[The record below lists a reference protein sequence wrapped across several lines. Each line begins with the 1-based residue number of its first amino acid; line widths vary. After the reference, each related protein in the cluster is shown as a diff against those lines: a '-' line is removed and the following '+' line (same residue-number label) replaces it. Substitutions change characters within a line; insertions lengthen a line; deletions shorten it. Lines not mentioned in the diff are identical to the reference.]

1 MTKTRSRDNR
11 TRQLATLGLLTALA
25 LILSYVEVLLPGQ
38 PALPGIK
45 LGLANVAVLIALWR
59 YGPAAALEVNL
70 ARILLAGL
78 LFTGAFGLLYSLA
91 GGVASFLVMWLLKKS
106 GRFSVIGVSM
116 AGGVLHNLAQLAVAM
131 AMVSNRA
138 LLYYYPVLL
147 LSGLVTGILLG
158 VLAKLLL
165 SYLPKQ

>member
-1 MTKTRSRDNR
+1 
-11 TRQLATLGLLTALA
+11 
-25 LILSYVEVLLPGQ
+25 
-38 PALPGIK
+38 
-45 LGLANVAVLIALWR
+45 
-59 YGPAAALEVNL
+59 
-70 ARILLAGL
+70 
-78 LFTGAFGLLYSLA
+78 
-91 GGVASFLVMWLLKKS
+91 MWLLKKS

-138 LLYYYPVLL
+138 LLYYYTVLL